1 MVGSLV
7 RSVLVDLPAPIP
19 VAGLST
25 DNNADNA
32 NANPGK
38 VDPWKNIFPVE
49 RCTHGGM
56 GQDGFYR
63 FIGGLGGHGS
73 TPGTR
78 MRSRASELV
87 GRRRRGAFIGV
98 WIVCLRF
105 GVGFVRD
112 VGGSILGM

>member
-32 NANPGK
+32 NANPGN

-49 RCTHGGM
+49 RWTHGGM

-63 FIGGLGGHGS
+63 FIGGLGG
-73 TPGTR
+73 TAAPQER
-78 MRSRASELV
+78 ECDREQV
-87 GRRRRGAFIGV
+87 GWWDEEDARHLSV
-98 WIVCLRF
+98 F
-105 GVGFVRD
+105 G
-112 VGGSILGM
+112 LYA